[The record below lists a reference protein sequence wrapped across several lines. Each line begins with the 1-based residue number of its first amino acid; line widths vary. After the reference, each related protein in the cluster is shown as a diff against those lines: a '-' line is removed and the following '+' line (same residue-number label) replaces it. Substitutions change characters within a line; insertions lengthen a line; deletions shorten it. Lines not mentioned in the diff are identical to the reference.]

1 MRPERGLAGG
11 MAGETARSAKDIG
24 LNKLLRVDLEFQKL
38 SFMDN
43 GFSSVRIHMDEDWDI
58 LITIH

>member
-1 MRPERGLAGG
+1 

-43 GFSSVRIHMDEDWDI
+43 GFSSVRIHMDEDWEI